1 MKNLISI
8 LTLLI
13 YFNYSFAQHENECA
27 KKRINTLHNN
37 YTQRVQYYQY
47 ESMNKYDV
55 KYLKLDIT
63 AETGS
68 NYILGSALIKSLVKQ
83 SLDTFITELRS
94 NMIVDSILINGIR
107 KLYNQSND
115 HIFVPLSPAVNSG
128 STITTLIYYHGTS
141 NSYGVY
147 SGTTSNGLNYVAT
160 VSESYQA
167 REWFPCKQI
176 LTDKIDSADIWVTTS
191 NVNKVGSNGV
201 LQGIDAL
208 PNSKAR
214 YRWKTN
220 YSMNYYMPSIAVG
233 NYMEYLNYAKP
244 DAIAPDSILIQHYFV
259 NDSAYFNSIRTVLDM
274 TPAFIEKQSELYGLY
289 PFSNEKYGHSMA
301 TIGGGMEH
309 QTMTTLTNFG
319 SAVIAHELGH
329 QWFGDNVTCARWNDI
344 WLNEGFASYS
354 EYLMIEKLPALFPLN
369 NPASYMQY
377 FHSSAMSAANGSV
390 YVPDASVYD
399 ENRIFN
405 GRLSYDKGAAIIHNL
420 RFEMQNDN
428 LFFATLKNYQT
439 AFKDSVATAEDF
451 RHVAENTCGRSFT
464 DFFNQWYYGEGYP
477 TINIT
482 YSKPNADTILLL
494 VNETT
499 SAPTVT
505 SFFKGLLELKINSL
519 QGDTTVLV
527 NLLANNQV
535 FKFAFNKTPNNITI
549 DPNNW
554 VLNQPGTI
562 TNGIILPVKLL
573 SFKGYADNN
582 CMVHLQWKTTNEMNV
597 IKYELE
603 FSNDGLYYTRIASIS
618 PTFLI
623 NNSYNYDYEKFNSK
637 PAYFRIKMIAQN
649 GNYIYSSFI
658 IINSICKPNYTL
670 EIGPNPVVDQLN
682 ITLQLAEKEEITIRI
697 INSIGQTMT
706 KMEKSL
712 DKGFNTWTISNLNKL
727 AAGTYLLQLETN
739 SGITLNRKFI
749 KK

>member
-1 MKNLISI
+1 
-8 LTLLI
+8 
-13 YFNYSFAQHENECA
+13 
-27 KKRINTLHNN
+27 
-37 YTQRVQYYQY
+37 
-47 ESMNKYDV
+47 
-55 KYLKLDIT
+55 
-63 AETGS
+63 
-68 NYILGSALIKSLVKQ
+68 
-83 SLDTFITELRS
+83 
-94 NMIVDSILINGIR
+94 
-107 KLYNQSND
+107 
-115 HIFVPLSPAVNSG
+115 G

-147 SGTTSNGLNYVAT
+147 SGTTSSGLNYVAT

-208 PNSKAR
+208 PNSKVR
-214 YRWKTN
+214 YRWKTI
-220 YSMNYYMPSIAVG
+220 YPMNYYMPSIAVG

-244 DAIAPDSILIQHYFV
+244 AAIAPDSILIQHYFV
-259 NDSAYFNSIRTVLDM
+259 NDSAYFNSIRTILDM

-319 SAVIAHELGH
+319 SALIAHELGH

-354 EYLMIEKLPALFPLN
+354 EYLMIEKLPALFPSN

-399 ENRIFN
+399 ESRIFS

-451 RHVAENTCGRSFT
+451 RQVAENTCGRSFT

-482 YSKPNADTILLL
+482 YFKPNADTILLL

-505 SFFKGLLELKINSL
+505 PFFKGLLELKINSL

-554 VLNQPGTI
+554 VLNQTGTI
-562 TNGIILPVKLL
+562 TNGIIPPVKLL

-582 CMVHLQWKTTNEMNV
+582 CMVHLQWKTTNEINV

-603 FSNDGLYYTRIASIS
+603 FSNDGLNYTRIASIS

-623 NNSYNYDYEKFNSK
+623 NNIYNYDYEKFNSK

-712 DKGFNTWTISNLNKL
+712 DKGFNNWTISNLNKL